1 MIVATVDILEFLL
14 VVWQLLTTK
23 HSLENNH
30 TDIYIFSPFF
40 MHLKKFDLRN
50 LLIILL

>member
-40 MHLKKFDLRN
+40 FMHLKKIRFT
-50 LLIILL
+50 